1 MSRFAAIADIHGNH
15 LALEAVLA
23 DIAALG
29 IKDVVNLGDHLSGP
43 LEPRRTA
50 DLLIARGFPSIR
62 GDQDRRLVELDRA
75 GTSNR
80 FDYRQLDRE
89 HFDWLASLPPTM
101 NYRDD
106 VFLCHATPKEDATYW
121 LEQVTDD
128 GFVRAASLEAI
139 EAEACGIA
147 ASLILCGHS
156 HIPRVAR
163 LRDGRT
169 VVNAGSVG
177 CPGYE
182 YDKPVAHRV
191 ETGTPDA
198 CYAILERTSPGWSVT
213 FRYVPYDHM
222 AMADMARR
230 NGLPAWA
237 SALATG
243 WIR

>member
-1 MSRFAAIADIHGNH
+1 MKFAAIADIHGNCV
-15 LALEAVLA
+15 ALEAVLA

-29 IKDVVNLGDHLSGP
+29 IAEVVNLGDHLSGP

-50 DLLIARGFPSIR
+50 DLLIARGFPSIQ

-75 GTSNR
+75 GTSDR
-80 FDYRQLDRE
+80 FDYRQLDRH
-89 HFDWLASLPPTM
+89 HFDWLANLPPTLV
-101 NYRDD
+101 YRDD
-106 VFLCHATPKEDATYW
+106 VFLCHATPRNDATYW
-121 LEQVTDD
+121 LDRVTNDA
-128 GFVRAASLEAI
+128 VVHAAPIEDV
-139 EAEACGIA
+139 EAEATGIM

-156 HIPRVAR
+156 HIPRVVR

-182 YDKPVAHRV
+182 YRDPVLHKV

-198 CYAILERTSPGWSVT
+198 CYAILERTSRGWTVT

-243 WIR
+243 WVR